1 MCRSDTKPN
10 FEVEKIFNRVRS
22 PTRVAEYM
30 SDPNGRSS
38 ALHSTLMSPDDTQ
51 GAPTMSQPAAAYAP
65 PHMPLRSHSPQYGGP
80 IPARMP
86 SYAAPGVT
94 PMNVAFPY
102 LNAPIYTHSP
112 HYTPAPPPQPYVAL
126 GPPPPAAAGALAPTP
141 PKVRK
146 GSASRTTANPR
157 RRAMTACDTCRY
169 KKIKC
174 DNVRPTCG
182 SCARAGG
189 EPCHYKIDH
198 QAREHMAYD
207 PASTTILAKLD
218 SVLTDLEEL
227 KRAVPPRDA
236 APSRRAS
243 PPPDGRADDAVAWD
257 MSLTSVLQWACT
269 KRYMGVIDDYVAG
282 AVSQLVCGYSSPA
295 VDPAGAPA
303 VPLAQQMQTYAA
315 VEALVQDNVR
325 CLVHSYLLNVH
336 PKLPV
341 VDTIEVMVCV
351 EFLEHTRRVAPHVT
365 LVSLVETAAA
375 PPPEPEGFF
384 ARVRPLC
391 IEYIPVLLLVCALGA
406 LATAVDSANLHRY
419 SSSTEERSTLDA
431 GCLCT
436 VDTASYG
443 PHLPQSRFELSR
455 SMQRYAALL
464 RSQFGRLGR
473 TATRNIQYHLLVNQW
488 CLYASQPLVAYASLV
503 SACHGH
509 MINLMAQATRPPE
522 SASDR
527 QRQLV
532 DRIFWACLKLE
543 SEMRTELSPYV
554 PSTGITRFAAPS
566 SFPRVPHSDIESLL
580 NDEEFRHLHSAS
592 AIKEAA
598 VYDDHNSWYF
608 FLTEIA
614 IRKIDNKMYDELY
627 SQQSVANGEWD
638 TAAFAHER
646 VWLLFI
652 KYFEQYNSVINFLN
666 PRIRNF
672 VMRECDVESVYAKI
686 KSARQRAHSSANGA
700 CDIPADDVGDDVL
713 KTQSES
719 IVFIKIRIIASK
731 LYLVRPIVYLLLNNK
746 INMVEFAE
754 AICLVVE
761 DKTPRGGSTSSD
773 DDVSNCTPDS
783 GTFYGTAHQGHF
795 TDEDFSVLAGADPP
809 SGELKRPG
817 VAPAR
822 VRVLKSV
829 IENFIAIP
837 KMNIAQ
843 LGYHRHAGHWYYLR
857 NAFLSHV
864 FGFLL
869 FKKAEEMSS
878 AALLSEELRV
888 HLSHRVPP
896 TTPEELVGRIKAVF
910 TKDRVRQGLD
920 HMLVILK
927 YWEDESADCKVYQDF
942 LRRCIRAL

>member
-1 MCRSDTKPN
+1 
-10 FEVEKIFNRVRS
+10 
-22 PTRVAEYM
+22 M
-30 SDPNGRSS
+30 SDPNGRS
-38 ALHSTLMSPDDTQ
+38 ALHSNSMSPGDAQ
-51 GAPTMSQPAAAYAP
+51 SAHGVPQPPAAHAP
-65 PHMPLRSHSPQYGGP
+65 PQMRSNSPQYGGP
-80 IPARMP
+80 IPLRMHSVAP
-86 SYAAPGVT
+86 LAAYAVPG
-94 PMNVAFPY
+94 PMNAPFLY
-102 LNAPIYTHSP
+102 LNAPLYSP
-112 HYTPAPPPQPYVAL
+112 HYPPAPPPQPYMV
-126 GPPPPAAAGALAPTP
+126 GQPPMAAADPLAPTP

-146 GSASRTTANPR
+146 GSAARTTANPR

-198 QAREHMAYD
+198 QAREYMAYD

-218 SVLTDLEEL
+218 SVLTDLGEL
-227 KRAVPPRDA
+227 KRATRDA
-236 APSRRAS
+236 APLRRAL
-243 PPPDGRADDAVAWD
+243 PPPEGRADEAVAWD
-257 MSLTSVLQWACT
+257 MSLTLVLQWACT
-269 KRYMGVIDDYVAG
+269 KRYMGVTDNYVAG
-282 AVSQLVCGYSSPA
+282 VVSQLVCGYSSAAAEPA
-295 VDPAGAPA
+295 AAPA

-315 VEALVQDNVR
+315 VEALVQDNTR
-325 CLVHSYLLNVH
+325 RLVHSYLLNVH

-351 EFLEHTRRVAPHVT
+351 EFVEHTRHVTPHVT
-365 LVSLVETAAA
+365 LVLLVETAA
-375 PPPEPEGFF
+375 PPDQEGFF
-384 ARVRPLC
+384 GRVRPLC

-419 SSSTEERSTLDA
+419 LSLTEERLTMDA
-431 GCLCT
+431 GCLGAI
-436 VDTASYG
+436 DTTRYG
-443 PHLPQSRFELSR
+443 PHLPRLRFELLR
-455 SMQRYAALL
+455 TMQRYAALL
-464 RSQFGRLGR
+464 RLQFGRLGR

-488 CLYASQPLVAYASLV
+488 CLYASQPLAAYASLV

-509 MINLMAQATRPPE
+509 MINLMAQATRPPTT
-522 SASDR
+522 ASDR

-543 SEMRTELSPYV
+543 SEMRTELLPYV
-554 PSTGITRFAAPS
+554 PLTGITRFAAPS
-566 SFPRVPHSDIESLL
+566 SFPRVPHSDIELL
-580 NDEEFRHLHSAS
+580 LHDEEFRQLHLAS

-627 SQQSVANGEWD
+627 LRPLVATGEWD
-638 TAAFAHER
+638 AAEFAHDR

-652 KYFEQYNSVINFLN
+652 KYFEQYNTVINFLN

-672 VMRECDVESVYAKI
+672 VMRECNVESVYAKI
-686 KSARQRAHSSANGA
+686 RLARQRAHLRAQGA
-700 CDIPADDVGDDVL
+700 CDSPADDVGDDVL

-719 IVFIKIRIIASK
+719 IVFIKIRIIGSK

-746 INMVEFAE
+746 ISMVEFAE
-754 AICLVVE
+754 AIHLVVE
-761 DKTPRGGSTSSD
+761 DKTPRGGSTSLD
-773 DDVSNCTPDS
+773 DDTSNCTPDS

-795 TDEDFSVLAGADPP
+795 TDEDFLVLAGAGPP

-822 VRVLKSV
+822 VRVLKLV

-869 FKKAEEMSS
+869 FKKAEEMLS
-878 AALLSEELRV
+878 AALLSDELRV
-888 HLSHRVPP
+888 HLSHQVPP
-896 TTPEELVGRIKAVF
+896 TTPEELVGRIRAVF

-927 YWEDESADCKVYQDF
+927 YWEDESADCKVYQDC